1 MTFPEK
7 QLNDGET
14 VVIDRHP
21 HWWFL
26 VPRAAVLLLTI
37 AFGVWMLVIDE
48 KDHKG
53 LFTGLRWLA
62 VALVV
67 LALLWF
73 LARLLEW
80 TTTMFV
86 VTSHRCI
93 YRSGILTKH
102 GIEIPLNH
110 INTVIFS
117 QTFFE
122 RLVRAGDLS
131 IESAGRDSRQN
142 FSDIWDPVEVQNTI
156 YRQMEVNENRKY
168 DRIGSEAREARE
180 SDTGASPS
188 VAEQIERLADLR
200 DRGALSD
207 EEFEAQK
214 AALLNG

>member
-1 MTFPEK
+1 MTFPVK
-7 QLNDGET
+7 QLNEGESI
-14 VVIDRHP
+14 VIDRHP

-26 VPRAAVLLLTI
+26 VPRAVVLLATV
-37 AFGVWMLVIDE
+37 AFGVWMLVIDDD
-48 KDHKG
+48 KHKG

-67 LALLWF
+67 LALVWF

-80 TTTMFV
+80 TSTMFV
-86 VTSHRCI
+86 VTSTRCI
-93 YRSGILTKH
+93 YRSGIFTKH

-110 INTVIFS
+110 INTVIFE

-156 YRQMEVNENRKY
+156 YRQMEASENRKY
-168 DRIGSEAREARE
+168 DRIGSEAREARD
-180 SDTGASPS
+180 SDGGATLS

-207 EEFEAQK
+207 AEFEAQK
-214 AALLNG
+214 SALLDG